1 MPDPDAASS
10 RSAKSSRNAPD
21 LRLVLGVLL
30 VLGSVAGVTA
40 IVAAADRRVTVYAA
54 ASSLTP
60 GERIDAG
67 DLVQRSVALDGS
79 DRLYLTVGRIPS
91 GGLVVTQPV
100 AKGELLP
107 TSAVGSSSGVR
118 STSLVLQLA
127 TRVSGAV
134 VPGASID
141 IWAAA
146 DPDAAVAS
154 AAGAGVGAE
163 STGPDGAAGDPAG
176 DDAAAATSSDPT
188 VPSVIVSGATVI
200 RVLDDSGGFSAAS
213 SGSSVEVLVP
223 RTRVARL
230 LQAIAQNASLA
241 IVPAGIP
248 IAESAAAGGGS

>member
-1 MPDPDAASS
+1 MPDPDAPS
-10 RSAKSSRNAPD
+10 RRSPRSGRNAPD

-30 VLGSVAGVTA
+30 VVGSVAGVYG

-54 ASSLTP
+54 ASALTP

-67 DLVQRSVALDGS
+67 DLVQRTVALDGA
-79 DRLYLTVGRIPS
+79 DRLYLAAGRIPG

-118 STSLVLQLA
+118 STSLVLQVA

-134 VPGASID
+134 VPGAAID

-146 DPDAAVAS
+146 DPDAVAPPVGSTGADATHDGAVADS
-154 AAGAGVGAE
+154 
-163 STGPDGAAGDPAG
+163 DGAVAGSD
-176 DDAAAATSSDPT
+176 DPT
-188 VPSVIVSGATVI
+188 APSVIVSGATVV
-200 RVLDDSGGFSAAS
+200 RVLDDSGGFSTAS
-213 SGSSVEVLVP
+213 SGSAVEVLVP

-230 LQAIAQNASLA
+230 LQAIAQKASLA
-241 IVPAGIP
+241 VLPAGIP
-248 IAESAAAGGGS
+248 LAESAQVGGGS

>member
-1 MPDPDAASS
+1 MTDPDAASRRRFS
-10 RSAKSSRNAPD
+10 KTARNAPD

-30 VLGSVAGVTA
+30 VVGSVAGVYG

-54 ASSLTP
+54 ASALTP

-79 DRLYLTVGRIPS
+79 DRLYLAAGRIPS

-107 TSAVGSSSGVR
+107 TSSVGSSSGVR

-146 DPDAAVAS
+146 DPDAVNPTVGSDGS
-154 AAGAGVGAE
+154 AGSAE
-163 STGPDGAAGDPAG
+163 SAGTAAPVDTTA
-176 DDAAAATSSDPT
+176 PT
-188 VPSVIVSGATVI
+188 VIVSGATVVK
-200 RVLDDSGGFSAAS
+200 VLDDSGGFSVAS

-223 RTRVARL
+223 RSRVARL
-230 LQAIAQNASLA
+230 LQAIAQKASLA
-241 IVPAGIP
+241 VVPAGIP
-248 IAESAAAGGGS
+248 IAESSPVGGS

>member
-1 MPDPDAASS
+1 MGLFLTVLASEVPMPDPDAAARRLSKGG
-10 RSAKSSRNAPD
+10 RRGAPD

-30 VLGSVAGVTA
+30 VVGSVAGVFG

-54 ASSLTP
+54 ASALAP

-79 DRLYLTVGRIPS
+79 DPLYLAAGDIPS

-107 TSAVGSSSGVR
+107 TSSVGSTAGVR

-141 IWAAA
+141 IWAA
-146 DPDAAVAS
+146 PDADAS
-154 AAGAGVGAE
+154 GTATSTVTTSDGSAEDAAGAGA
-163 STGPDGAAGDPAG
+163 
-176 DDAAAATSSDPT
+176 
-188 VPSVIVSGATVI
+188 PSVLVSGATVVK
-200 RVLDDSGGFSAAS
+200 VLDDSGGFSVANA
-213 SGSSVEVLVP
+213 GSSVEVLVP
-223 RTRVARL
+223 RSRVARL
-230 LQAIAQNASLA
+230 LEAIAQKAALA
-241 IVPAGIP
+241 VVPAGIP
-248 IAESAAAGGGS
+248 IAEAAAAGGGS

>member
-1 MPDPDAASS
+1 M
-10 RSAKSSRNAPD
+10 
-21 LRLVLGVLL
+21 RLVLGVLL
-30 VLGSVAGVTA
+30 VVGSVAGVYG

-54 ASSLTP
+54 ASALTP

-79 DRLYLTVGRIPS
+79 DRLYLSAGSIPS

-107 TSAVGSSSGVR
+107 TSAVGSTAGVR

-141 IWAAA
+141 IWAAPSPDA
-146 DPDAAVAS
+146 VGPVAGSAPSSDGGATGASSGGSGDASQDPDAA
-154 AAGAGVGAE
+154 
-163 STGPDGAAGDPAG
+163 TT
-176 DDAAAATSSDPT
+176 DATAPT
-188 VPSVIVSGATVI
+188 VLVSGATVVK
-200 RVLDDSGGFSAAS
+200 VLDDSGGFSVAS

-223 RTRVARL
+223 RSRVARL
-230 LQAIAQNASLA
+230 LEAIAQKAALSV
-241 IVPAGIP
+241 VPAGIP
-248 IAESAAAGGGS
+248 IAEASAAGGGS

>member
-1 MPDPDAASS
+1 MTDPDAASRRRFS
-10 RSAKSSRNAPD
+10 KSARNAPD

-30 VLGSVAGVTA
+30 VVGSVAGVYG

-79 DRLYLTVGRIPS
+79 DRLYLAVGRIPS

-107 TSAVGSSSGVR
+107 TSSVGSASGVR

-134 VPGASID
+134 VPGATID

-146 DPDAAVAS
+146 DPDGVSAVVGSDGS
-154 AAGAGVGAE
+154 AGSAG
-163 STGPDGAAGDPAG
+163 S
-176 DDAAAATSSDPT
+176 
-188 VPSVIVSGATVI
+188 
-200 RVLDDSGGFSAAS
+200 
-213 SGSSVEVLVP
+213 
-223 RTRVARL
+223 
-230 LQAIAQNASLA
+230 
-241 IVPAGIP
+241 
-248 IAESAAAGGGS
+248 

>member
-1 MPDPDAASS
+1 MTDQDAASRRGFS
-10 RSAKSSRNAPD
+10 KPGRNAPD

-30 VLGSVAGVTA
+30 VVGSVAGVWG

-54 ASSLTP
+54 ASALTP

-79 DRLYLTVGRIPS
+79 DRLYLAAGRIPS

-107 TSAVGSSSGVR
+107 TSSVGSTSGVR

-134 VPGASID
+134 VPGATID

-146 DPDAAVAS
+146 DPDATVTMTPQ
-154 AAGAGVGAE
+154 GAGN
-163 STGPDGAAGDPAG
+163 GAAGTGTAG
-176 DDAAAATSSDPT
+176 DGVPSGAGPATSLDATAPT
-188 VPSVIVSGATVI
+188 VIVSGATVVK
-200 RVLDDSGGFSAAS
+200 VLDDSGGFSVAS

-223 RTRVARL
+223 RSRVARL
-230 LQAIAQNASLA
+230 LQAIAQKAALA
-241 IVPAGIP
+241 VVPAGIP
-248 IAESAAAGGGS
+248 IAESWAAGGGS

>member
-1 MPDPDAASS
+1 MGLFLTVLDSEVPMPDPDAAGRRLSTGG
-10 RSAKSSRNAPD
+10 RRTPD

-30 VLGSVAGVTA
+30 VAGSVAGVFG
-40 IVAAADRRVTVYAA
+40 IVAAADKRVTVYAA
-54 ASSLTP
+54 ASALAP

-67 DLVQRSVALDGS
+67 DLVQRSVALDGA
-79 DRLYLTVGRIPS
+79 DRLYLAAGDIPS

-107 TSAVGSSSGVR
+107 TSAVGSNSGVR

-141 IWAAA
+141 IWAAP
-146 DPDAAVAS
+146 DPDA
-154 AAGAGVGAE
+154 VG
-163 STGPDGAAGDPAG
+163 TV
-176 DDAAAATSSDPT
+176 TSSDTSTDGQTGSVNEDADPGAPT
-188 VPSVIVSGATVI
+188 VLVPGAIVVK
-200 RVLDDSGGFSAAS
+200 VLDDSGGFSVAS

-230 LQAIAQNASLA
+230 LEAIAQKAALA
-241 IVPAGIP
+241 VVPAGIP
-248 IAESAAAGGGS
+248 IAATAASGGGS

>member
-1 MPDPDAASS
+1 MGLFLTAHTSEVPMPDPDAAP
-10 RSAKSSRNAPD
+10 RRRRNAPD

-30 VLGSVAGVTA
+30 VVGSVAGVFG
-40 IVAAADRRVTVYAA
+40 IVATADRRITVYAA
-54 ASSLTP
+54 ASALAP

-79 DRLYLTVGRIPS
+79 DRLYLAAGDIPS

-107 TSAVGSSSGVR
+107 TSAVGSTAGVR

-141 IWAAA
+141 IWAAP
-146 DPDAAVAS
+146 DPD
-154 AAGAGVGAE
+154 GVGAVTSTDASSDG
-163 STGPDGAAGDPAG
+163 STGSATGQADV
-176 DDAAAATSSDPT
+176 DADAPT
-188 VPSVIVSGATVI
+188 VLVSGATVV
-200 RVLDDSGGFSAAS
+200 RVLDDSGGFSVAN

-230 LQAIAQNASLA
+230 LEAIAQKAALA
-241 IVPAGIP
+241 VVPAGIP
-248 IAESAAAGGGS
+248 IAEAAAAGGGS